1 MNDPQPEGHVTS
13 YIGRRKFLATL
24 GGAAATWSIAARAQQ
39 PAMPVIGFIRTTS
52 ADDSVKLVEAFRR
65 GLGEAGYVEGRNVI
79 IEYRYAQGQ
88 IDRLPALAG
97 DLVAR
102 RVSVL
107 VATGGTVSARA
118 AKAATTTIPVVFT
131 TGDDPVKVGLVASLS
146 RPGGNF
152 TGVSLCGARLGAK
165 RFALLHELI
174 PAAATIAI
182 LLNPTNPD
190 SEDEARDVQE
200 AARALGLQMIVL
212 NASTENEI
220 DAAFTKLV
228 EQRVGA
234 LMLGADTFFTSQRP
248 RIATLSTYLRIPTAD
263 SVREFVEAGG
273 LVSYGASLAGVYRQA
288 GVYAG
293 RILKG
298 DKPFDLPVQLPT
310 AFELVINLKTAKAL
324 GIEIPPTL
332 LARADEV
339 IE

>member
-1 MNDPQPEGHVTS
+1 M
-13 YIGRRKFLATL
+13 
-24 GGAAATWSIAARAQQ
+24 
-39 PAMPVIGFIRTTS
+39 
-52 ADDSVKLVEAFRR
+52 
-65 GLGEAGYVEGRNVI
+65 EGRNVI

-131 TGDDPVKVGLVASLS
+131 TGDDPVKAGLVASLS

-152 TGVSLCGARLGAK
+152 TGVSLFGARLGAK

-228 EQRVGA
+228 EQRVAEDYRAELAKHGLIGSMGRRGNPYDNA
-234 LMLGADTFFTSQRP
+234 KAESFMKTLKVEEVYLMEYETFEDV
-248 RIATLSTYLRIPTAD
+248 A
-263 SVREFVEAGG
+263 
-273 LVSYGASLAGVYRQA
+273 ASLPRFIEDVY
-288 GVYAG
+288 
-293 RILKG
+293 
-298 DKPFDLPVQLPT
+298 
-310 AFELVINLKTAKAL
+310 NAKRRHSAL
-324 GIEIPPTL
+324 GYKSPIKFEEER
-332 LARADEV
+332 ARQMAN
-339 IE
+339 